1 MKELKL
7 TPMSELYTDLHL
19 MIDGLE
25 KDDSDTTKLAAI
37 TLKQCIRYID
47 ESDFINKERR
57 EIELACKAGLSG
69 LPVSSKSYFD
79 ERFLNKNNVIK

>member
-1 MKELKL
+1 MRKLKL
-7 TPMSELYTDLHL
+7 PPMSELYTALHV
-19 MIDGLE
+19 MIDE
-25 KDDSDTTKLAAI
+25 FNKEDSDTAKTAAR
-37 TLKQCIRYID
+37 TVKKFIRYID
-47 ESDFINKERR
+47 ESNLISKERQ